1 MPIPCPLHQNF
12 SPVPLPRD
20 SPRSALSS
28 RNAVLLFFFLV
39 LLFRFFSFIICL
51 HSSVSIF
58 HLEDMSILTSHFLS
72 AQQPHVASG
81 SRFSK
86 VLDYFLVFSL
96 SFSLTHTHTHTHT
109 HSNLIFSTTYRSL
122 SFPVRMGQ
130 QPLLRQLYSIMYNK
144 CA

>member
-1 MPIPCPLHQNF
+1 MPIPCPLLQNF

-28 RNAVLLFFFLV
+28 RNAVFLFFFI
-39 LLFRFFSFIICL
+39 LFFFTVSL

-58 HLEDMSILTSHFLS
+58 HLEDTSILTSHFLS

-81 SRFSK
+81 SRVSK
-86 VLDYFLVFSL
+86 VLGYSLIFSL
-96 SFSLTHTHTHTHT
+96 SLSLIHT
-109 HSNLIFSTTYRSL
+109 HSNLIFSTTYRSS

-130 QPLLRQLYSIMYNK
+130 QPLLRQLCSTKYNK